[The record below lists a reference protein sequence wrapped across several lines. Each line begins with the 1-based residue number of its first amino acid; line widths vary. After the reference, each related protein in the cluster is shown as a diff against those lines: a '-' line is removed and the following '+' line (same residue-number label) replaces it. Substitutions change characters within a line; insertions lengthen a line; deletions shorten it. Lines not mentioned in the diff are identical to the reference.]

1 MKNKLIII
9 IAGEPKSVFLEV
21 FFKAIKYKKYK
32 SPLVLICNKK
42 ILNHHMKKNNF
53 RKKINLIEIN
63 KIDEYRLNNNVINLI
78 DVEFHDGKE
87 NEYLK
92 NSFNL
97 AFKIIKNGSSYKLIN
112 GPINKTSFLKKN
124 CLTIL

>member
-78 DVEFHDGKE
+78 
-87 NEYLK
+87 
-92 NSFNL
+92 
-97 AFKIIKNGSSYKLIN
+97 
-112 GPINKTSFLKKN
+112 P
-124 CLTIL
+124 